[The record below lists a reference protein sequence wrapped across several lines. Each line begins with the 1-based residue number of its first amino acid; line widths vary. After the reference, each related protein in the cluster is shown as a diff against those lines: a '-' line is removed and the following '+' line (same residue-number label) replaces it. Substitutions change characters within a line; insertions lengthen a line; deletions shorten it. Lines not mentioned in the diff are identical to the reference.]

1 MQNKKL
7 PIGIDDFEKLINE
20 GFFYVDK
27 TLMIKSLLS
36 SWSEVN
42 LFTRPRRF
50 GKSLNLSMLFQF
62 FDVDSNKAI
71 FDGLNILREKELVSE
86 HMGKHPVIFL
96 SLKSI
101 EGETFD
107 SSFNMLKIL
116 MRGEV
121 RRIKRKIGENNLSKE
136 EIEYLSS
143 FIDLSASL
151 EEYKNVFKGL
161 SEIMSEHYGTKVII
175 LLDEYDVPLDKAYLN
190 GYYDEMVS
198 FLRGLFGNAFK
209 TNKNL
214 LFAVLTGCMRVSK
227 ESIFTGINNLDAN
240 TIIDNRHDE
249 YFGFTEAEVDRILDF
264 YHIAQRKKD
273 IQEWY
278 DGYRFGHEDI
288 YCPWDVICAVKKLT
302 ADPEAEMQPFW
313 INTSGNDI
321 IRRFINKSDRN
332 TRDEIE
338 KLLSGEVVEKRIN
351 MELTYRD
358 IDRSIDNLWSVL
370 FVTGYLTVKEKPKNG
385 IYKLSIPNKE
395 LRGVFVSEIK
405 EWFSEEVINEDG
417 LSFELTQALMEGKQD
432 RVESLLNDLLSK
444 TISVLDTN
452 GRRGKKEN
460 FYHGILLGIIAGRRN
475 WLCKSNSESGD
486 GFSDIVVYTDNH
498 NQGIVIEVKYSDSP
512 LNLGADAEQAIN
524 QIEEKNYR
532 ARFLSEGI
540 EDILS
545 YGIAFNKKRCKV
557 LLKEMKKDM

>member
-62 FDVDSNKAI
+62 FDVDSNKAV

-302 ADPEAEMQPFW
+302 ADPEADMQPFW

-338 KLLSGEVVEKRIN
+338 KLLAGEVVEKRIN

-432 RVESLLNDLLSK
+432 RVESLLNALLSK

-452 GRRGKKEN
+452 GRRWKKEN
-460 FYHGILLGIIAGRRN
+460 FYHGTLLGIIAGRRN

-557 LLKEMKKDM
+557 LLKETKKDM